1 MSRCHLLT
9 SVVVS
14 RLLRLLA
21 EAEGGEAGQSQG
33 REGEAAE
40 GCGGG
45 RGGGRGRLGATG
57 AAHTVNL
64 SRKIIS
70 PKTNIYDDKLPLP
83 SWNTLRRKLK
93 RSVELLNLPLLPL
106 RPPKSSKKAIIIT
119 WLSFRFL

>member
-9 SVVVS
+9 SIVVS

-70 PKTNIYDDKLPLP
+70 PKKIFIFKPPP
-83 SWNTLRRKLK
+83 STPATSKILK
-93 RSVELLNLPLLPL
+93 KGYHHHLAEFPLLVVGEAHPL
-106 RPPKSSKKAIIIT
+106 LDARS
-119 WLSFRFL
+119 RG

>member
-1 MSRCHLLT
+1 M
-9 SVVVS
+9 S

-70 PKTNIYDDKLPLP
+70 PKQIFMMTSYHYQAGIHFGEH
-83 SWNTLRRKLK
+83 LRDQL
-93 RSVELLNLPLLPL
+93 
-106 RPPKSSKKAIIIT
+106 SS
-119 WLSFRFL
+119 

>member
-70 PKTNIYDDKLPLP
+70 PKKYLY
-83 SWNTLRRKLK
+83 
-93 RSVELLNLPLLPL
+93 LNLPLQPL